1 MATTEMACFCFDVLH
16 AELSPL
22 GARNAVPVAAFE
34 DGCNPLFVTWE
45 KETPLPRGGAELN
58 LRGCIGNLSPIPLRS
73 GLRDYA
79 INSAFRD
86 RRFPP
91 VKPNELSCL
100 HCSVTLLSNFQPA
113 ESWDDWEIGRHGL
126 SIEFVD
132 QSNNQYCATYLPSVC
147 AEQGWSKEECVDSL
161 IRKAGYKLAIS
172 PKLRQMLRVTRY
184 EVCLGADI

>member
-1 MATTEMACFCFDVLH
+1 
-16 AELSPL
+16 
-22 GARNAVPVAAFE
+22 
-34 DGCNPLFVTWE
+34 
-45 KETPLPRGGAELN
+45 
-58 LRGCIGNLSPIPLRS
+58 
-73 GLRDYA
+73 
-79 INSAFRD
+79 
-86 RRFPP
+86 

-184 EVCLGADI
+184 EGSKSNVSYAQYATIRRLK